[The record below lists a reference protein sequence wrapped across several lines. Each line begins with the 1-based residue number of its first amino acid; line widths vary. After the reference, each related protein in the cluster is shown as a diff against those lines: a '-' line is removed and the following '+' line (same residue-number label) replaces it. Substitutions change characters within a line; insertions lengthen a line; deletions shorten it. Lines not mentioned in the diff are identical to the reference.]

1 MTVLDRAQPWWND
14 AVRRGVTPACAV
26 CVFLALWGCLAI
38 YNATYHLSAPY
49 SFVGRQFVW
58 VLVGTAVLVLSS
70 ALPATFYYRA
80 TPVLAGVAYALL
92 WLVLWFG
99 IRINGMRGWFAFH
112 GVFVQPSELAKPAYI
127 LSLAYV
133 LQRTRSDRQSFV
145 RGYLP
150 AVALTVAW
158 AIPIVLQPDFGMLVV
173 YMITFVAVYWCMSGR
188 AAHLAS
194 SCVVALPLV
203 VWAFRT
209 KPHLGQRVI
218 GFLRPEQF
226 AQTAG
231 WHILQFQR
239 TLASGGLLGR
249 SWGRG
254 VWAQAY
260 LPLGYSDSIFSSLGE
275 TVGFVG
281 LLPIVLTILA
291 WVVYGHWHLR
301 QPRSDFVAAA
311 VLGIVTMLGVQAFVH
326 LGVNLG
332 LLPPTGITLP
342 LISYG
347 GSSLVSTFAAV
358 GLVESLV
365 RDSGCAQNGAAA

>member
-1 MTVLDRAQPWWND
+1 MWTGTL
-14 AVRRGVTPACAV
+14 RRGLTPACAV

-49 SFVGRQFVW
+49 SFVGRQFLW
-58 VLVGTAVLVLSS
+58 VLVGTAVLVVTS
-70 ALPATFYYRA
+70 ALPAAFYYRA
-80 TPVLAGVAYALL
+80 APALAAVAYVLL

-99 IRINGMRGWFAFH
+99 IRINGMRGWFACH
-112 GVFVQPSELAKPAYI
+112 GVFIQPSELAKPAYV

-133 LQRTRSDRQSFV
+133 LDMTRSTRRHLV

-150 AVALTVAW
+150 VAGLTVAW
-158 AIPIVLQPDFGMLVV
+158 LVPIVMQPDFGMLVV
-173 YMITFVAVYWCMSGR
+173 YALTFLAVYWCMSGR
-188 AAHLAS
+188 LTHIAG
-194 SCVVALPLV
+194 SCVAALPLV
-203 VWAFRT
+203 VWAFRV
-209 KPHLGQRVI
+209 KPHLCQRVV
-218 GFLRPEQF
+218 GFLRPEAF

-231 WHILQFQR
+231 WHILQFQK
-239 TLASGGLLGR
+239 TLASGGPLGR

-260 LPLGYSDSIFSSLGE
+260 LPLGYSDSIFASLGE

-281 LLPIVLTILA
+281 LLPIVLIILA
-291 WVVYGHWHLR
+291 WVVYGHWQLR
-301 QPRSDFVAAA
+301 RPRTDFVAAS
-311 VLGIVTMLGVQAFVH
+311 VLGIVTMLGIQAFIH

-358 GLVESLV
+358 GILESLS
-365 RDSGCAQNGAAA
+365 RSDSGASVFVDRQAS